1 MKTKLYSLIT
11 LCLFSFSLLS
21 CEKEEDRIVAQPG
34 TAATLT
40 ASQSSLVLTEADKNK
55 DAVTFTWQKSNF
67 GYDAAVK
74 YSLEFGKKGDDF
86 AKVKTVNFDNT
97 MVKTY
102 KVAELNAIATEI
114 GLPGFTATEME
125 VRVKAQISENYTPS
139 YSNVISITTTPFLSE
154 PEYPTVYLVGE
165 ATDNGWDNTKAS
177 AMFRNETDP
186 FVYTYT
192 GYFKAGP
199 FKMLGYQGKWAP
211 QWGTSSTGTLAF
223 REKESDP
230 DPGSFT
236 IPAAGYYTV
245 NLSLRSNT
253 VTIDPYDAAGA
264 ETFASIGIIGPFT
277 NWANVLPMTKTA
289 TNPHIWVVEQTFTE
303 DTEMKFRIAEGWSVN
318 WGANADETKARVYDK
333 GRRDGPNIAVKAGKY
348 KVYFNDLTGYYVLV
362 KQP

>member
-1 MKTKLYSLIT
+1 LL
-11 LCLFSFSLLS
+11 SFSLFS
-21 CEKEEDRIVAQPG
+21 CEKDEDRIVAKPG

-40 ASQSSLVLTEADKNK
+40 ASQSSLVLTEVDKNK

-74 YSLEFGKKGDDF
+74 YALEFGKKGENF
-86 AKVKTVNFDNT
+86 AKAKTINLDNT
-97 MVKTY
+97 LVKTY
-102 KVAELNAIATEI
+102 KVGELNAIATEL

-125 VRVKAQISENYTPS
+125 VRIKAQISDQYTPA

-154 PEYPTVYLVGE
+154 PEYPTVYLVGD

-177 AMFRNETDP
+177 AMFRDETDP

-192 GYFKAGP
+192 GYFKTGP

-211 QWGTSSTGTLAF
+211 QWGTSSTGALAF
-223 REKESDP
+223 REKDSDP

-245 NLSLRSNT
+245 KLDLRNNV

-264 ETFASIGIIGPFT
+264 ETFASVGIIGPFT
-277 NWANVLPMTKTA
+277 NWANVVPMTKTA
-289 TNPHIWVVEQTFTE
+289 TNPHIWAIDQTFTE

-333 GRRDGPNIAVKAGKY
+333 GRRDGPNIVVKAGKY
-348 KVYFNDLTGYYVLV
+348 KIYFNDLTGYYVLV
-362 KQP
+362 KQQ